1 MSVSQ
6 VRHSSSRSVAAATW
20 RDWLTL
26 TKPEITFLV
35 TISSLAGFILASN
48 GSVDGWTL
56 FWAMIG
62 IPLTSAGGCAL
73 NQVLEADL
81 DASMKRTANR
91 PIPAGR
97 IGINQ
102 AKWFSLLLIGAGV
115 GILCPLTN
123 PLTGVMAA
131 MTVALYIWVY
141 TPLKR
146 KSTWNTLVGTLPGA
160 LPVLGGWT
168 AASGSLGAG
177 GWALFGVLLCWQMP
191 HFFALAWM
199 YRKDYQ
205 ASPFLMLPS
214 SDPKGDRTARQMVG
228 YSLAMIAFSVVPVFL
243 GLSDWAF
250 MAGALL
256 LGSWFMVHVGRFWFA
271 RTVQHARAVLKASV
285 LYIPLLLLAIILDR
299 LFLMM

>member
-1 MSVSQ
+1 MSVS
-6 VRHSSSRSVAAATW
+6 RAHNASTAVAVATW

-35 TISSLAGFILASN
+35 TISSLAGFILASQ

-56 FWAMIG
+56 FWAMVG

-131 MTVALYIWVY
+131 ISVALYIWVY

-146 KSTWNTLVGTLPGA
+146 MSTWNTLVGTIPGA

-168 AASGSLGAG
+168 AASGNIGAG
-177 GWALFGVLLCWQMP
+177 GWVLFAVLLCWQMP

-199 YRKDYQ
+199 YRKDYGE
-205 ASPFLMLPS
+205 SPFLMLPS
-214 SDPKGDRTARQMVG
+214 SDEHGDRTARQMVG
-228 YSLAMIAFSVVPVFL
+228 YSIAMILFSVLPVFL
-243 GLSDWAF
+243 GLSNWAYF
-250 MAGALL
+250 SGAVL
-256 LGSWFMVHVGRFWFA
+256 LGIWFMVHVGRFWFT
-271 RTVQHARAVLKASV
+271 RSVQHARAVLKASV
-285 LYIPLLLLAIILDR
+285 MYIPLLLLAIILDR
-299 LFLMM
+299 LFFMM